1 MTSPVC
7 RVVQD
12 DGVAVAHLRGEI
24 DVMNVPL
31 ITGQMRDGARDSA
44 VGLAVDLTDVR
55 YLDSAGMQ
63 MLFHLAQE
71 LSVARKGMAV
81 ALPDTSPIT
90 RLLSITHFQATAKV
104 LPTLAECLD
113 SLRSRDFQQY

>member
-1 MTSPVC
+1 MNPPVC
-7 RVVQD
+7 QISES
-12 DGVAVAHLRGEI
+12 DGIAVAQLRGEI

-31 ITGQMRDGARDSA
+31 VTAQLRDGARDSA

-63 MLFHLAQE
+63 MLFQLAQE

-81 ALPDTSPIT
+81 ALPDASPIT
-90 RLLSITHFQATAKV
+90 RLLSITHFQGAAKV
-104 LPTLAECLD
+104 LPTLPECLD
-113 SLRSRDFQQY
+113 ALRARDFQQY